1 MDKITPGRKLIL
13 DLLAKS
19 VAKIQ
24 SAGSENIQNHEGPEM
39 GKSIKKRKFKK
50 EETQQR
56 KKIKKERNMP
66 DTKSVD
72 VETEAKPKPQVKEE
86 YYEPKPLLEMLEKEK
101 HGKTNKRKESTT
113 KNEDEIKR
121 EVKPE
126 LEEKYTLNNIL
137 EVRDI
142 KDATIKIKT
151 EYTEMKTEN
160 LVEND
165 DTDENLEALRDNH
178 KIKLPY
184 KSLAKFSTN
193 CVKKE
198 LDIEDVCKKV
208 NHDFQ
213 TSELEMGS
221 NKMPKTVNH
230 KKKPENKNR
239 QERHSDGNHEDDG
252 SKTPDKKYKRKCAGV
267 DLKKFTKE
275 EDEIL
280 KNAMENFEKI
290 NFSQIAKDLGRSNAS
305 IRQRVDKLKTGKS
318 WKEHRAYSLEEDYFI
333 LDAVLKHLENQP
345 LETLNLTNSD
355 WGEVGSQIGRG
366 ANTRTRWV
374 RVLKPW
380 ILQHYSGTL
389 NLDIKRPLANYLV
402 DNFQDIKSIDWS
414 SVCNIPDFAGHT
426 QTSLSNILF
435 TTLFQQTIYKLGKTR
450 EDITLEMIAEVVNA
464 EGHPRRTLER
474 NLKRQKEIIDYF
486 VHYVETNHIT
496 NFL

>member
-165 DTDENLEALRDNH
+165 DTDENLEALRNNH
-178 KIKLPY
+178 QIKR
-184 KSLAKFSTN
+184 
-193 CVKKE
+193 
-198 LDIEDVCKKV
+198 
-208 NHDFQ
+208 
-213 TSELEMGS
+213 
-221 NKMPKTVNH
+221 H
-230 KKKPENKNR
+230 KKKPKNKDR
-239 QERHSDGNHEDDG
+239 QERHSEENHEDDG
-252 SKTPDKKYKRKCAGV
+252 SKTLPDKKYKRKCAGV